1 MRVNIRI
8 VLVGK
13 YNEGNGKKRKKNEEH
28 KSVTLY
34 VELVCAVGV
43 INSF

>member
-13 YNEGNGKKRKKNEEH
+13 YNEGNGKKEKKEEH
-28 KSVTLY
+28 KSVNL
-34 VELVCAVGV
+34 
-43 INSF
+43 